1 MTLSHTATGVFHE
14 INTYTSSGQ
23 TARIRLF
30 YKHTPTSYILKL
42 DECPVASMD
51 EETFLPCG

>member
-14 INTYTSSGQ
+14 INTYTYSGQ

-30 YKHTPTSYILKL
+30 YKHTPTCQNELTNTLSK
-42 DECPVASMD
+42 
-51 EETFLPCG
+51 

>member
-1 MTLSHTATGVFHE
+1 MQSQPNKKHKEYTFMTLSHTATGVFHE

-30 YKHTPTSYILKL
+30 YKHTPTSYI
-42 DECPVASMD
+42 
-51 EETFLPCG
+51 